1 MVSRKVVFDM
11 SLILHR
17 HLFIIGMPGAG
28 KTYFSNKLA
37 ETYSFNHRDQD
48 VEIELYAKRSIQ
60 SIWDTQGEAGFR
72 TLERFLLL
80 KLMLDTPSIISTGGG
95 CPAFFDNLGLM
106 NRFGVT
112 VFLDR
117 PLEWLVEKNL
127 EMNKPV
133 IKSGIPLDQ
142 QIISLQHSRE
152 YYYKQANVH
161 LKSDDHEHN
170 WIRTVTQYCQIHN
183 IIGG

>member
-1 MVSRKVVFDM
+1 M
-11 SLILHR
+11 SLILNR

-48 VEIELYAKRSIQ
+48 VEIELYAENSVQ
-60 SIWDTQGEAGFR
+60 SIWDMQGEAGFR
-72 TLERFLLL
+72 ALERFILL

-127 EMNKPV
+127 CMNKPV
-133 IKSGIPLDQ
+133 ITRGIPLDQ
-142 QIISLQHSRE
+142 QIMDLQKSRE

-161 LKSDDHEHN
+161 LKSDDNEHN
-170 WIRTVTQYCQIHN
+170 WMRTVTQYCQIHN
-183 IIGG
+183 IIGGQHG